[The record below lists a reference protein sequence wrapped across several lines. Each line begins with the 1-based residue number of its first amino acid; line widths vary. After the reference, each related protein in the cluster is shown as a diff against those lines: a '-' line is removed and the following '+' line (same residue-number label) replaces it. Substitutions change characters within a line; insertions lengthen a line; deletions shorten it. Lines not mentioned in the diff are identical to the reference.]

1 KVKSDTYL
9 NTLSTT
15 GLAKFGGRIATN
27 GLNPNDLPSGWAGG
41 VRTYDLYASGTVGAG
56 AGKTVNAYMNSA
68 GNIFAS
74 GNLTAGTIK
83 SNGTIESAGRVKVGE
98 YLHLNGQATLNAKC
112 TPNGLVGRDSEG
124 KVLSC
129 ASGKWKNV
137 SAGAGLYSVT
147 FQYNP
152 AAGSYGYNPATC
164 ITKNPD
170 TNACSCPSG

>member
-1 KVKSDTYL
+1 MDTKIADVMKMDEEDTVSGTTTTGVLKTTGNASVASDLTVGGTSTLNGLVNINNNLKVKSDTYL

-56 AGKTVNAYMNSA
+56 TGKTVNAYINSA

-83 SNGTIESAGRVKVGE
+83 SNGTI
-98 YLHLNGQATLNAKC
+98 
-112 TPNGLVGRDSEG
+112 
-124 KVLSC
+124 
-129 ASGKWKNV
+129 
-137 SAGAGLYSVT
+137 
-147 FQYNP
+147 
-152 AAGSYGYNPATC
+152 
-164 ITKNPD
+164 
-170 TNACSCPSG
+170 